1 MSEEYECA
9 ISGQVEDA
17 GLEEDADGL
26 DDLPVGWTKITFH
39 RRAWNPKW
47 QTIQAVKEAGVE
59 TMLQSIPEEYREEQR
74 GAVEVQVEASLYGIE
89 SSTPKYLVEET
100 TLYVSDNE
108 EVAETLKEI
117 KTLLGIESD
126 EDDDL

>member
-59 TMLQSIPEEYREEQR
+59 AMLQSIPEEYRDEQR
-74 GAVEVQVEASLYGIE
+74 AAVEVQVEASLYGIE
-89 SSTPKYLVEET
+89 SATPKYRVEET
-100 TLYVSDNE
+100 TVYVSDNA
-108 EVAETLKEI
+108 EVAETLAEVKA
-117 KTLLGIESD
+117 LLGLVEED
-126 EDDDL
+126 EDL

>member
-26 DDLPVGWTKITFH
+26 HDLPVGWTKVTFQ

-59 TMLQSIPEEYREEQR
+59 AMLQSIPEEYREEQR
-74 GAVEVQVEASLYGIE
+74 AAVEVQVEASLYGIE
-89 SSTPKYLVEET
+89 SATPKYLVEET
-100 TLYVSDNE
+100 TLYISDNE
-108 EVAETLKEI
+108 EVAETLAEV
-117 KTLLGIESD
+117 KTLLGIGD
-126 EDDDL
+126 EDDE

>member
-74 GAVEVQVEASLYGIE
+74 GRSRCRLRRVSMG
-89 SSTPKYLVEET
+89 SSPRPPSTLSRRPPFTSRT
-100 TLYVSDNE
+100 T
-108 EVAETLKEI
+108 KRWR
-117 KTLLGIESD
+117 KR
-126 EDDDL
+126 

>member
-17 GLEEDADGL
+17 GLDEDADGL
-26 DDLPVGWTKITFH
+26 DDLPVGWTRITFH

>member
-26 DDLPVGWTKITFH
+26 DDLPVGWTRITFH